1 MSTNVFLVVQHAAQF
16 YIQFI
21 ILLPSGFQILNIEF
35 YFKAKI
41 DIFLTFMVLFFVTE
55 VTHSWPSASP
65 KLYNLE
71 TLLFNYDQYVVIE
84 FADKLYNSVTLCF
97 CVSPWIFIQINTGDW
112 TTDPWITKPALYLYT
127 MGTHSHFWFL
137 C

>member
-41 DIFLTFMVLFFVTE
+41 DIFLTFMLLFFVTE

-71 TLLFNYDQYVVIE
+71 TLPFNYDQYVVIE
-84 FADKLYNSVTLCF
+84 LADKLYNSFGRENLRELRK
-97 CVSPWIFIQINTGDW
+97 IF
-112 TTDPWITKPALYLYT
+112 
-127 MGTHSHFWFL
+127 
-137 C
+137 